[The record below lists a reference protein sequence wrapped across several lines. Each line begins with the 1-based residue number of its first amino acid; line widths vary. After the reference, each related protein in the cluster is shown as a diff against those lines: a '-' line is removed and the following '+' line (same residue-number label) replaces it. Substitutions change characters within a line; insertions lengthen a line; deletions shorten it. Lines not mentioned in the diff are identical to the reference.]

1 MVFKILRVS
10 SFAWLEP
17 FNNTALKPGVFSVE
31 EQPKANCVYGLLAV
45 CSGGIT

>member
-1 MVFKILRVS
+1 MFKSLRVS

-31 EQPKANCVYGLLAV
+31 EQPRADRVNGLFAV

>member
-1 MVFKILRVS
+1 MVFKSLRVS
-10 SFAWLEP
+10 SLAWLEP

-31 EQPKANCVYGLLAV
+31 EQPRADRAYGLLAV